1 MPRHPLAKAGSA
13 SLKLALGAAMV
24 ASSLL
29 ALPSLGAASELGRYS
44 KLPLPRYVSLKS
56 GRVNLRN
63 GPGREHKVNW
73 LYLKSGLPVE
83 VVQEFDHWR
92 KIRDSDGTEGWVYHS
107 LLSGERTAIAA
118 PWLKGKETYIDVFA
132 SPAKDAGLVAR
143 MEPGVVSKVETC
155 RSGWCQVAVANR
167 EGYVEQREIWGVYPD
182 ETME

>member
-1 MPRHPLAKAGSA
+1 MAGFRLSSRLALTGALLSTLLVAAPTVSSA
-13 SLKLALGAAMV
+13 S
-24 ASSLL
+24 
-29 ALPSLGAASELGRYS
+29 EIGRYS

-73 LYLKSGLPVE
+73 LYLKNGLPVE
-83 VVQEFDHWR
+83 IVQEFDHWR

-118 PWLKGKETYIDVFA
+118 PWLKGKETYIDVHS
-132 SPAKDAGLVAR
+132 SPARDAGLVAR
-143 MEPGVVSKVETC
+143 LEPGVVSKVETC
-155 RSGWCQVAVANR
+155 KAGWCEIKVSGRDGFVD
-167 EGYVEQREIWGVYPD
+167 QREIWGVYPD